1 MAYIGLTGG
10 VGSGKST
17 VAQLFRQAGALVIDA
32 DAIAR
37 EVVAPGE
44 PALAEIRA
52 HFGDGVIRADG
63 SLDRSALAD
72 IVFHDADEL
81 AVLNS
86 ITHPRIAQ
94 RTARLHQSAKPG
106 QHIVHDVPLLV
117 ENQLADA
124 YDVVVVVWA
133 EPEVRLARLAARGM
147 STAEAQRRMAAQATD
162 AQRREVADLLIDNN
176 GDVDQLRAHVAEVL
190 SQLAE
195 VNA

>member
-162 AQRREVADLLIDNN
+162 AQRREVADFLIDNN